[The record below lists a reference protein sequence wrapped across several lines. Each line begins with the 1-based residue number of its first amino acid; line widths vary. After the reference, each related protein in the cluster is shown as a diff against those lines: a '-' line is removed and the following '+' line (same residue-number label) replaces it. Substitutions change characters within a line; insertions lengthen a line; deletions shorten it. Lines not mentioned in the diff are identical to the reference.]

1 MQTTRFCVFSLLL
14 FLVAG
19 CRTVTFR
26 VADDSGKPVQG
37 ATIDVLTFAYWKP
50 GEGFGEDIYKKTTRT
65 TDKNGIATFIITSS
79 RPNISYNLH
88 PKVEGHYYGLGGEYW
103 IEPVDRKSQSNSP
116 AVNLVLNSI
125 VNPVPMYARR
135 VETYIPNPAQK
146 YGYDLMAGDWVSPD
160 GKGRAADLVFE
171 VTGYANNV
179 KDYDSILTVSFANPL
194 DGIQPFVAHH
204 GSDFISPRQAPLDGY
219 QDKLTLHRARKPEQ
233 LSPEWID
240 DTDKEGNYF
249 FRIRTLL
256 DEQGKIKSA
265 LYGKIYG
272 NFKFGGAT
280 EGGFLNWD
288 YYLNPEFN
296 SLNMEFDPERNLFR
310 NLGGFGVNAP

>member
-1 MQTTRFCVFSLLL
+1 M
-14 FLVAG
+14 
-19 CRTVTFR
+19 
-26 VADDSGKPVQG
+26 
-37 ATIDVLTFAYWKP
+37 
-50 GEGFGEDIYKKTTRT
+50 
-65 TDKNGIATFIITSS
+65 TDA
-79 RPNISYNLH
+79 
-88 PKVEGHYYGLGGEYW
+88 
-103 IEPVDRKSQSNSP
+103 
-116 AVNLVLNSI
+116 
-125 VNPVPMYARR
+125 
-135 VETYIPNPAQK
+135 
-146 YGYDLMAGDWVSPD
+146 
-160 GKGRAADLVFE
+160 
-171 VTGYANNV
+171 
-179 KDYDSILTVSFANPL
+179 
-194 DGIQPFVAHH
+194 
-204 GSDFISPRQAPLDGY
+204 
-219 QDKLTLHRARKPEQ
+219 KPEQ

-310 NLGGFGVNAP
+310 NLGKFGVNAP